1 MAIELLLNF
10 IMSFGST
17 EAMNIF
23 ASAGKSWIK
32 KYKKSYQWKKVI
44 TKSGDFF
51 IKNEHDS
58 SLFFDDLES
67 ILSKENLTNIANDLK
82 NEDGYNLKSK
92 LFDEFMRLMKKYDI
106 PNEIA
111 ESYTYRIIYTV
122 LNQLKNIDPKKY
134 GQYFQKEWRDEEKKC
149 LLELEKRID
158 KLDSNLKI
166 YSKEKLKILSSG
178 QIDMYLNKSTYSPS
192 IGIEFF
198 SIDDDHFKD
207 KFKDL
212 KNNEVVYVSGRN
224 KEETIYCIIN
234 ELWRLKDRR
243 PIYVVKNLNSWNKLQ
258 TMQVKGNIYIPHF
271 YADEIVAIE
280 NNTNIFVGDE
290 STSRF
295 DKDIL
300 ELRPRTRY
308 TLSKSL
314 ENAGLDYGNSYSL
327 VSDTN
332 GLYSQLKKKIFK
344 GEYLITPSWVNGLSE
359 KAKKTCLLIGSW
371 QEIEGDK
378 LIIES
383 LYGDSYDKFL
393 EEILPYTRGED
404 PFLYVVKRRN
414 SIYYYLA
421 SCENIWSYI
430 DVLTNE
436 KIWESFISNLLNVV
450 NESENIFT
458 YNENERI
465 IAALKDEKLFFSE
478 TLRRGML
485 KTLIIKGAYKNDEQ
499 IQSSL
504 DQLVEY
510 VLNSVKDEKQWIYIS
525 NFWIELCEI
534 YPKKV
539 MDRMEDEL
547 IEDTGLL
554 SLFSHKS
561 KDIIFDRNYYINII
575 SGIEELISQR
585 KYFWKSFRI
594 LLELDSKKFNYNYF
608 KDTFDKIFC
617 VWRNYSHLKT
627 AEEKIGVAEVALKIN
642 YNNTWE
648 YLFSAINSR
657 NFITGELF
665 TPKYREHSNPQNTT
679 YSEMRKTVL
688 GYLKLLLK
696 HMDFSANRW
705 IKILDYSSKLTKNI
719 RVKIFNQLLEE
730 LGQMSDNEKMEVKNK
745 IRNIIFKHRYYSS
758 SDRSMSENNIVEYE
772 KLLNKI
778 YISTSEYEYVYLF
791 KNGFDYPIL
800 YPVPFDKKSWHAK
813 NKVLRENLIKEKI
826 NEFQKMDYDLTKLAK
841 ICSSYDYLTLGMDL
855 AKYWNDGLW
864 DYEVFKKLLKSQKSG
879 QFALDY
885 LDSINNKKLIK
896 FALIIDDL
904 LEDGY
909 SEYIIANVYRIEAM
923 ITKKIP
929 LVNIAKDSIKNIFWR
944 KWIICNA
951 SNDLWVISES
961 KKYASLDIYISQIFY
976 INYNRKITVDK
987 IFEYLKDVETIT
999 ISKNNQLASYHAKEL
1014 INLIQNAYIEDLKK
1028 CEIIYK
1034 IELYLMANNLLEL
1047 KDMICF
1053 QRMFKEFP
1061 EILSN
1066 LVSVI
1071 FKKDK
1076 ELSLG
1081 KYNND
1086 KYFKYLFTIYKNS
1099 KFCPTENN
1107 GIVNEKDLDLW
1118 IKKYKKLLNK
1128 NNQGSY
1134 FTKTLG
1140 RFLAFSPIGEDG
1152 YEPCIA
1158 VRQMIEKYGDN
1169 ELINAYESSIYNRR
1183 GIYIFS
1189 GGKEETEI
1197 ANNFKRN
1204 AQYLE
1209 SLYPKTAQIY
1219 YDLYERYKYESI
1231 QERLDAE
1238 IGF

>member
-10 IMSFGST
+10 IMSFGRA
-17 EAMNIF
+17 EAINILNL
-23 ASAGKSWIK
+23 ASKNWVK
-32 KYKKSYQWKKVI
+32 RYKKSHKWKKLIVE
-44 TKSGDFF
+44 TGEFF
-51 IKNEHDS
+51 IKNEQYAN
-58 SLFFDDLES
+58 LFFKDLELT
-67 ILSKENLTNIANDLK
+67 LSKKNLSKIANDLK
-82 NEDGYNLKSK
+82 KEDGYNLKSK
-92 LFDEFMRLMKKYDI
+92 LFNSLMKLMEKYEI

-111 ESYTYRIIYTV
+111 ESYTYRITYTV
-122 LNQLKNIDPKKY
+122 LEELKNIDSQKY

-149 LLELEKRID
+149 FIELQNRID
-158 KLDSNLKI
+158 KIENDLKI
-166 YSKEKLKILSSG
+166 FFKEKLDILSSG
-178 QIDMYLNKSTYSPS
+178 EIDMYLKRSTNSPA
-192 IGIEFF
+192 IGIDFF
-198 SIDDDHFKD
+198 AIDDDYFKD
-207 KFKDL
+207 KFKVL
-212 KNNEVVYVSGRN
+212 KNNEVVYVSGFN
-224 KEETIYCIIN
+224 KEETTYCIIN
-234 ELWRLKDRR
+234 ELWRLKERR
-243 PIYVVKNLNSWNKLQ
+243 PIYVVKNLDSWNKLQ
-258 TMQVKGNIYIPHF
+258 TMGVKDNIYIPNF
-271 YADEIVAIE
+271 YADEIVTIE

-290 STSRF
+290 NTPRF
-295 DKDIL
+295 DKEVL
-300 ELRPRTRY
+300 KLRPRTRY
-308 TLSKSL
+308 TLLKSL
-314 ENAGLDYGNSYSL
+314 ERSGLDYESSYSL

-344 GEYLITPSWVNGLSE
+344 GEYLIRPSWVNELSD

-383 LYGDSYDKFL
+383 LYEDSYDKFL
-393 EEILPYTRGED
+393 EEILPYTKGED
-404 PFLYVVKRRN
+404 PFLYVVNRRN

-421 SCENIWSYI
+421 SYENIWSYI

-436 KIWESFISNLLNVV
+436 KIWESFISNLLIVV

-534 YPKKV
+534 SPKKV
-539 MDRMEDEL
+539 MDRMKDEL

-575 SGIEELISQR
+575 SGIEELISQK

-594 LLELDSKKFNYNYF
+594 LLELDSKKFNDNYF
-608 KDTFDKIFC
+608 KDTIDKIFC
-617 VWRNYSHLKT
+617 VWMNYSYLKT
-627 AEEKIGVAEVALKIN
+627 AEEKIKAAEVALEIN

-648 YLFSAINSR
+648 YLFSAINNR
-657 NFITGELF
+657 NFIIGELF
-665 TPKYREHSNPQNTT
+665 TPKYREHCNPQNTT

-705 IKILDYSSKLTKNI
+705 IKMLDYSSKLTKDI
-719 RVKIFNQLLEE
+719 RLKVFNQLLEE
-730 LGQMSDNEKMEVKNK
+730 LGQMSDNEKMEVKNTL
-745 IRNIIFKHRYYSS
+745 REIIFKHRYFSS
-758 SDRSMSENNIVEYE
+758 SDWSMSENNIVEYE

-800 YPVPFDKKSWHAK
+800 YPVPFDKKSWYAE

-826 NEFQKMDYDLTKLAK
+826 NEFQEMDCDLTKLAK
-841 ICSSYDYLTLGMDL
+841 ICSSYDSSRLGMYL
-855 AKYWNDGLW
+855 AKYWNDGQW

-909 SEYIIANVYRIEAM
+909 SEDIMAIVYRIEAM

-929 LVNIAKDSIKNIFWR
+929 LVNSAKDSIKNIFWR
-944 KWIICNA
+944 KYIICNA
-951 SNDLWVISES
+951 CNDLWVISES
-961 KKYASLDIYISQIFY
+961 RKYATLDIYISQIFY
-976 INYNRKITVDK
+976 INYSRKITVDK
-987 IFEYLKDVETIT
+987 IFDCLKDIETIT
-999 ISKNNQLASYHAKEL
+999 ISKNNQLASYHAQKL
-1014 INLIQNAYIEDLKK
+1014 ISLIQNAYIEDLKK
-1028 CEIIYK
+1028 CKIISK

-1047 KDMICF
+1047 KDMMCF
-1053 QRMFKEFP
+1053 QRMFKKFP
-1061 EILSN
+1061 EILAN
-1066 LVSVI
+1066 IISVF

-1076 ELSLG
+1076 ELGLD
-1081 KYNND
+1081 KYNNE
-1086 KYFKYLFTIYKNS
+1086 KLFKYLFAIYQGS
-1099 KFCPTENN
+1099 SFCPTEKN
-1107 GIVNEKDLDLW
+1107 GIVVEEELDLW
-1118 IKKYKKLLNK
+1118 IKKYKELLNE
-1128 NNQGSY
+1128 NNLGSY
-1134 FTKTLG
+1134 FTETLG

-1152 YEPCIA
+1152 YEPCHA
-1158 VRQMIEKYGDN
+1158 VRQMIEKYGDKK
-1169 ELINAYESSIYNRR
+1169 LINAYESSIYNRR
-1183 GIYIFS
+1183 GIYTFS

-1197 ANNFKRN
+1197 ANKFKRN

>member
-10 IMSFGST
+10 IMSFGRA
-17 EAMNIF
+17 EAINILNL
-23 ASAGKSWIK
+23 ASKNWVK
-32 KYKKSYQWKKVI
+32 RYKKSHKWKKLIVE
-44 TKSGDFF
+44 TGEFF
-51 IKNEHDS
+51 IKNEQYAN
-58 SLFFDDLES
+58 LFFKDLELT
-67 ILSKENLTNIANDLK
+67 LSKKNLSKIANDLK
-82 NEDGYNLKSK
+82 KEDGYNLKSK
-92 LFDEFMRLMKKYDI
+92 LFNSLMKLMEKYEI

-111 ESYTYRIIYTV
+111 ESYTYRITYTV
-122 LNQLKNIDPKKY
+122 LEELKNIDSQKY
-134 GQYFQKEWRDEEKKC
+134 GQYFQKEWRAEEKKC
-149 LLELEKRID
+149 FIELQNRID
-158 KLDSNLKI
+158 KIENDLKI
-166 YSKEKLKILSSG
+166 YFKEKLDILSSG
-178 QIDMYLNKSTYSPS
+178 EIDMYLKRSTNSPA

-198 SIDDDHFKD
+198 VIDDDHFKD

-212 KNNEVVYVSGRN
+212 KNNEVVYVSGFN

-234 ELWRLKDRR
+234 ELWRLKERR
-243 PIYVVKNLNSWNKLQ
+243 PIYVVKNLDSWNKLQ
-258 TMQVKGNIYIPHF
+258 TMGVKDNIYIPNF
-271 YADEIVAIE
+271 YADEIVTIE

-290 STSRF
+290 NTPRF
-295 DKDIL
+295 DKEVL
-300 ELRPRTRY
+300 KLRPRTRY
-308 TLSKSL
+308 TLLKSL
-314 ENAGLDYGNSYSL
+314 ERSGLDYESSYSL

-344 GEYLITPSWVNGLSE
+344 GEYLIRPSWVNELSE

-383 LYGDSYDKFL
+383 LYEDSYDKFL
-393 EEILPYTRGED
+393 EEILPYTKAED
-404 PFLYVVKRRN
+404 PFLYVVNRRN

-421 SCENIWSYI
+421 SYENIWSYI

-436 KIWESFISNLLNVV
+436 KIWKSFISNLLIVV

-465 IAALKDEKLFFSE
+465 IADLKNEKLFFSE

-485 KTLIIKGAYKNDEQ
+485 KTLIIKGAYKNDEK

-504 DQLVEY
+504 DQLVEDI
-510 VLNSVKDEKQWIYIS
+510 LNCVKNRKQWIYIS

-534 YPKKV
+534 SPNKV
-539 MDRMEDEL
+539 IDRMENEL
-547 IEDTGLL
+547 IKDTGLL
-554 SLFSHKS
+554 SLFNQKS

-575 SGIEELISQR
+575 SGIEELISQK

-594 LLELDSKKFNYNYF
+594 LLELDSKKFNDNYF
-608 KDTFDKIFC
+608 KDTIDKIFC
-617 VWRNYSHLKT
+617 VWMNYSYLKT
-627 AEEKIGVAEVALKIN
+627 AEEKIKAAEVALEIN

-648 YLFSAINSR
+648 YLFSAINNR
-657 NFITGELF
+657 NFIIGELF
-665 TPKYREHSNPQNTT
+665 TPKYREHCNPQNAT
-679 YSEMRKTVL
+679 YSEMKETAL
-688 GYLKLLLK
+688 GYLKILLK

-705 IKILDYSSKLTKNI
+705 IKMLDYSSKLTKDI
-719 RVKIFNQLLEE
+719 RLKVFNQLLEE
-730 LGQMSDNEKMEVKNK
+730 LGQMSDNEKMEVKNTL
-745 IRNIIFKHRYYSS
+745 REIIFKHRYFSS
-758 SDRSMSENNIVEYE
+758 SDWSMSENNILEYE

-800 YPVPFDKKSWHAK
+800 YPVPFDKKSWHTE
-813 NKVLRENLIKEKI
+813 NKVLRENLIKDKI

-855 AKYWNDGLW
+855 AKYWNDGEW

-909 SEYIIANVYRIEAM
+909 SEDIIAIVYRIEAM

-929 LVNIAKDSIKNIFWR
+929 LVNSAKDSIKNIFWR
-944 KWIICNA
+944 KYIICNA
-951 SNDLWVISES
+951 CNDLWVISES
-961 KKYASLDIYISQIFY
+961 KKYATLDIYISQIFY

-987 IFEYLKDVETIT
+987 IFDCLKDIGTIA
-999 ISKNNQLASYHAKEL
+999 ISKNNQLACYHAQEL
-1014 INLIQNAYIEDLKK
+1014 ISLLQNAYIDDLKK
-1028 CEIIYK
+1028 CEIISK

-1061 EILSN
+1061 EILSDI
-1066 LVSVI
+1066 VSVI
-1071 FKKDK
+1071 FGKDK
-1076 ELSLG
+1076 ELGLA
-1081 KYNND
+1081 KYNN
-1086 KYFKYLFTIYKNS
+1086 KYFQYLIIIYQNAN
-1099 KFCPTENN
+1099 FCPTEKN
-1107 GIVNEKDLDLW
+1107 GIVVEEELDLW
-1118 IKKYKKLLNK
+1118 IKKYKELLNK

-1152 YEPCIA
+1152 YEPCNA

-1189 GGKEETEI
+1189 GGKEEIEI

>member
-1 MAIELLLNF
+1 MAIETLLSF

-17 EAMNIF
+17 ETINVL

-32 KYKKSYQWKKVI
+32 KYKKSYKWKKII
-44 TKSGDFF
+44 TESGDFF

-122 LNQLKNIDPKKY
+122 LEELKNIDPEKY
-134 GQYFQKEWRDEEKKC
+134 DQYFQKEWRDEEKKC
-149 LLELEKRID
+149 LLELEKRIY
-158 KLDSNLKI
+158 KIDSNLKI
-166 YSKEKLKILSSG
+166 YSKEKLQILSSG
-178 QIDMYLNKSTYSPS
+178 QIDMYLNKSTYYPS

-212 KNNEVVYVSGRN
+212 KNNEVVYVSGFN

-234 ELWRLKDRR
+234 ELWRLKEKR
-243 PIYVVKNLNSWNKLQ
+243 PIYVVKNLYSWNKLQ
-258 TMQVKGNIYIPHF
+258 TMGVKNNIYIPNF
-271 YADEIVAIE
+271 YADEIVTIE

-290 STSRF
+290 NTPRF
-295 DKDIL
+295 DKEVL
-300 ELRPRTRY
+300 KLRPRTRY
-308 TLSKSL
+308 TLLKSL
-314 ENAGLDYGNSYSL
+314 ERSGLDYESSYSL

-344 GEYLITPSWVNGLSE
+344 GEYLIRPSWVNELSE

-383 LYGDSYDKFL
+383 LYEDSYDKFL
-393 EEILPYTRGED
+393 EEILPYTKAED
-404 PFLYVVKRRN
+404 PFLYVVNRRN

-421 SCENIWSYI
+421 SYENIWSYI
-430 DVLTNE
+430 DVLINE
-436 KIWESFISNLLNVV
+436 KIWESFVSNLLIVV

-465 IAALKDEKLFFSE
+465 IAALKNEKLFFSE

-485 KTLIIKGAYKNDEQ
+485 KTLIIKGAYKNDET

-504 DQLVEY
+504 NQLVEDI
-510 VLNSVKDEKQWIYIS
+510 LNCVKNRKQWIYIS

-534 YPKKV
+534 SPKKV
-539 MDRMEDEL
+539 MDRLENEL
-547 IEDTGLL
+547 IKDTGLL
-554 SLFSHKS
+554 SLFNQKS

-575 SGIEELISQR
+575 SGIEELISQK
-585 KYFWKSFRI
+585 KYFWKAFRI

-627 AEEKIGVAEVALKIN
+627 AEEKIEVAEVALKIN
-642 YNNTWE
+642 YDNTWE
-648 YLFSAINSR
+648 YLYSAINSR

-665 TPKYREHSNPQNTT
+665 TPKYREYSNPQNTT
-679 YSEMRKTVL
+679 ISEKEKTVL

-719 RVKIFNQLLEE
+719 RVKIFNKLLKE

-745 IRNIIFKHRYYSS
+745 LRNIIFKHRYFSS
-758 SDRSMSENNIVEYE
+758 SKWSMSENNIVEYE

-800 YPVPFDKKSWHAK
+800 YPVPFDKKSGQSE

-826 NEFQKMDYDLTKLAK
+826 NEFQEIDCDLTKLAK

-855 AKYWNDGLW
+855 AKYWNDGQW

-909 SEYIIANVYRIEAM
+909 SEDIIAIVYRIEAM
-923 ITKKIP
+923 ITREVP
-929 LVNIAKDSIKNIFWR
+929 LVNSAKDSIKDIFWR
-944 KWIICNA
+944 HYIICNE
-951 SNDLWVISES
+951 SNDSWVINES
-961 KKYASLDIYISQIFY
+961 KKYSTLDIYISQIYY
-976 INYNRKITVDK
+976 INYNRKMTVDK
-987 IFEYLKDVETIT
+987 IFDCLKDIGKIT
-999 ISKNNQLASYHAKEL
+999 ISENNQLASYHAQKL
-1014 INLIQNAYIEDLKK
+1014 ISLVQSAYIDDLKK
-1028 CEIIYK
+1028 CEIISK
-1034 IELYLMANNLLEL
+1034 IELHLMANNLLEL

-1066 LVSVI
+1066 IVYVI
-1071 FKKDK
+1071 FKNDN
-1076 ELSLG
+1076 ELRVG
-1081 KYNND
+1081 KYNNG
-1086 KYFKYLFTIYKNS
+1086 KYFEYLFKIYQKS
-1099 KFCPTENN
+1099 DFCPTEKN
-1107 GIVNEKDLDLW
+1107 GIVVEEELDLW
-1118 IKKYKKLLNK
+1118 IKKYKELLNK

-1140 RFLAFSPIGEDG
+1140 RFLAFSPIGQDG
-1152 YEPCIA
+1152 YEPCHA
-1158 VRQMIEKYGDN
+1158 VRQMIEKYGDK

-1197 ANNFKRN
+1197 ANKFKRN

-1209 SLYPKTAQIY
+1209 SFYPKTAQIY
-1219 YDLYERYKYESI
+1219 YDLYERYKYEAR
-1231 QERLDAE
+1231 QERIDAE
-1238 IGF
+1238 TVL